1 MEADSSN
8 LGKSLKKRS
17 IIRSAAA
24 VSAGTMTSR
33 ILGFARD
40 ALLLAFFDRSVT
52 DAFVVAFRLPNLFR
66 RLFGEGMLSVV
77 LVPALVNEFEKGDER
92 ARSLARA
99 LFGVLWMAA
108 AALAVLAFVFM
119 KPLIVFWLGDPV
131 GSSSGNL
138 ALTILFAQ
146 IMLVYLVLVTTYA
159 SLTAMAQALQ
169 RFFWPAVA
177 PAFFNLAVIAAII
190 LGYSFGRPHW
200 LAWGVAVGGVLQVAV
215 VGLLLWRMGAWP
227 GFSVN
232 WADPRLKDIF
242 RRMLPAFFGIGFYQ
256 LLILINTRLAAPL
269 SAGAQS
275 YLYAADRIVELPQAL
290 IAISLGSALLPHYAE
305 LLSARNRRAFL
316 SEAAASLRLLLFLAI
331 PCAIGLF
338 CLAEPII
345 RVLFEHGAFH
355 AAAAGWTAQIVRI
368 YSLFLLFAA
377 VAKVLAPSFYAMN
390 DAVSPAL
397 AAGGG
402 LLVQLV
408 AGTWAASRFGLPGI
422 AAITVVSVFLNT
434 AILIGLFYARIGG
447 LELAAMLSSLLRQTP
462 GVLALTA
469 ICGWGYPMLS
479 GMLPNAMALALV
491 IISSMAVYFAG
502 GLLCGSFEADRLIG
516 RFFRRLPQ

>member
-1 MEADSSN
+1 M
-8 LGKSLKKRS
+8 
-17 IIRSAAA
+17 
-24 VSAGTMTSR
+24 
-33 ILGFARD
+33 
-40 ALLLAFFDRSVT
+40 
-52 DAFVVAFRLPNLFR
+52 
-66 RLFGEGMLSVV
+66 
-77 LVPALVNEFEKGDER
+77 
-92 ARSLARA
+92 
-99 LFGVLWMAA
+99 
-108 AALAVLAFVFM
+108 
-119 KPLIVFWLGDPV
+119 
-131 GSSSGNL
+131 SSGSEAGQL
-138 ALTILFAQ
+138 ALTVLFAK
-146 IMLVYLVLVTTYA
+146 IMLIYLVLVTTYA

-177 PAFFNLAVIAAII
+177 PAFFNLAVIAAIM
-190 LGYSFGRPHW
+190 LGYSFGNPRW
-200 LAWGVAVGGVLQVAV
+200 LAWGVAAGGVLQVAV
-215 VGLLLWRMGAWP
+215 VGILLWRMGAWP
-227 GFSVN
+227 GFSIR
-232 WADPRLKDIF
+232 WMDPRLKDIF

-355 AAAAGWTAQIVRI
+355 AAAAGSTAQIVRI

-377 VAKVLAPSFYAMN
+377 IAKVLAPSFYAMN
-390 DAVSPAL
+390 DAVSPAV

-402 LLVQLV
+402 LLVQL
-408 AGTWAASRFGLPGI
+408 AGGAWAASRFGLPGI
-422 AAITVVSVFLNT
+422 AAITVISVFLNST
-434 AILIGLFYARIGG
+434 VLLGLFYARIGG
-447 LELAAMLSSLLRQTP
+447 LELGKLLRSLFHQLP
-462 GVLALTA
+462 GVLALTL
-469 ICGWGYPMLS
+469 ICVWGYPMLS
-479 GMLPNAMALALV
+479 SQLPTAMALALI
-491 IISSMAVYFAG
+491 IISSMAVYFAAG
-502 GLLCGSFEADRLIG
+502 IFCGSTEADRLIG